1 MVKPFRRREMAK
13 VAVCKGRLSIRAACA
28 AFTIS
33 ETCYRYRAKLSDE
46 NARIAD
52 WLLALT
58 RSQRNWGFQ
67 LCFLYL
73 RNVKGF
79 TWNHKRVYRIY
90 RELELNLRIKPKKRL
105 YREKPE
111 ALSVPTSINQ
121 TWSMDFMHD
130 QLGDGRSFRAFNVID
145 DYNRQGLGIEID
157 FSLPA
162 DRVIRALDQIIE
174 WRGKPD
180 AIRSDN
186 GPEYI
191 SQQLA
196 DWSEKHKITLL
207 FIQPGKPQ
215 QNAYVER
222 YNRTVRYDWLNQYI
236 FTTIEE
242 VQDAATRWLWTYN
255 NQRPNMALG
264 GITPIQKLAMSQ
276 MDA

>member
-1 MVKPFRRREMAK
+1 MAR

-46 NARIAD
+46 NALIAD

-58 RSQRNWGFQ
+58 RSQRNWGFK

-79 TWNHKRVYRIY
+79 KWNHKRVYRIY

-111 ALSVPTSINQ
+111 ALLVPTSINQ

-162 DRVIRALDQIIE
+162 DRVIRALDRIIQ
-174 WRGKPD
+174 WRGKPA

-191 SQQLA
+191 SHQLA
-196 DWSEKHKITLL
+196 AWSEKHKITLL
-207 FIQPGKPQ
+207 FIQPGNPQ

-255 NQRPNMALG
+255 NERPNMALG
-264 GITPIQKLAMSQ
+264 GITPMQKLAMTN
-276 MDA
+276 MAA

>member
-1 MVKPFRRREMAK
+1 VVKPFRRKEMARI
-13 VAVCKGRLSIRAACA
+13 AVSKGRLSIRAACT

-46 NARIAD
+46 NALISD

-79 TWNHKRVYRIY
+79 KWNHKRVYRIY

-162 DRVIRALDQIIE
+162 ERVIRALDRIIE

-191 SQQLA
+191 SHQVA
-196 DWSEKHKITLL
+196 AWSKKHKITLL

-255 NQRPNMALG
+255 NERPNMALG
-264 GITPIQKLAMSQ
+264 GITPMQKLAMNH
-276 MDA
+276 MAA